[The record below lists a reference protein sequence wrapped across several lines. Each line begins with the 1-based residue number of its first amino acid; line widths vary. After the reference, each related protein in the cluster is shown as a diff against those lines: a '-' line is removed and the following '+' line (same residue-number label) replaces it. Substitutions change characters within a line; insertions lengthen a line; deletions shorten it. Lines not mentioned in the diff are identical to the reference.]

1 MTERMGKRSPSHH
14 QSAFK
19 CFPHHQH
26 GMYFHLLMKH
36 KSSWN
41 NNHAAQSHR
50 RNGLLEAFDSNL
62 YRVASR
68 LTSRL
73 AHKNM
78 LQKSQGLQAPPTSTF
93 SWINLL
99 AWNSSLFDPR
109 HPTCH
114 LIVKKKNSTPLL
126 DERPLNS
133 SCQPC
138 HMLTRKWFF

>member
-62 YRVASR
+62 IEWHQAWHQDW
-68 LTSRL
+68 LTRTCC
-73 AHKNM
+73 KN
-78 LQKSQGLQAPPTSTF
+78 LKGLQAPPTSTF